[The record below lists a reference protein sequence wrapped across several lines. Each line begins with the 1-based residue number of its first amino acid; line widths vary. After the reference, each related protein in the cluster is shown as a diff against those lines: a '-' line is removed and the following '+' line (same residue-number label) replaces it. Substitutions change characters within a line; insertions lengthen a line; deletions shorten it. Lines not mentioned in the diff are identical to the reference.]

1 MPDQTPADGADYG
14 SRWCRLTGVDERER
28 KIGKRVV
35 AEGDWRERERATT
48 ADRRRICHSGHTV
61 RVPVSERWLW
71 WWRSTVEM
79 AMVMVLVIGW
89 RVVVVMNLFDRI
101 EVL

>member
-48 ADRRRICHSGHTV
+48 ADRRRSCHSGHTV
-61 RVPVSERWLW
+61 RSM
-71 WWRSTVEM
+71 S
-79 AMVMVLVIGW
+79 A
-89 RVVVVMNLFDRI
+89 VVVFSFRV
-101 EVL
+101 